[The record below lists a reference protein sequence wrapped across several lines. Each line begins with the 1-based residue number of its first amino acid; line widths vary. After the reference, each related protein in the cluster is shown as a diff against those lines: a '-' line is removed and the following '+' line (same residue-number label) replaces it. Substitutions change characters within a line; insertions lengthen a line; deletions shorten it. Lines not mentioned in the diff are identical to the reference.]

1 MYDFSVPHTFERSVV
16 IEAPVG
22 RVWRALTEPR
32 EVVAWDTGLGDPLDA
47 PPDYPQPGQH
57 VRWRYRLGP
66 LPLLLHDRPQEVSEG
81 RLLRSLIAIGPVRI
95 DETYTLSAAGMGTR
109 LTASLSVR
117 TALPVIGP
125 LVERLFV
132 ARQSEATVEQSL
144 AAIKRHCET
153 RP

>member
-1 MYDFSVPHTFERSVV
+1 MYSFRVSVDISASP
-16 IEAPVG
+16 A
-22 RVWRALTEPR
+22 RVWRALCDPA
-32 EVVAWDTGLGDPLDA
+32 EVAQWDSGVEEALDA
-47 PPDYPQPGQH
+47 PGDYPQPGQH

-66 LPLLLHDRPQEVSEG
+66 WPLRLHDRPQEVSEG